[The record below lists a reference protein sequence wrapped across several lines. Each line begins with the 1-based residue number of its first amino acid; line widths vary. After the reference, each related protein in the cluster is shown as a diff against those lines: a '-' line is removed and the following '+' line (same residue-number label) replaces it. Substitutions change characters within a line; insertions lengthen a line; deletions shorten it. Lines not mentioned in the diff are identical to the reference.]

1 MNRICNN
8 FFDCTGYRVVALL
21 VLSLSSV
28 VFRVSSLIAQNSNV
42 IDEIVWVVGGEP
54 ILKSDVEQSRLDA
67 IAQGQS
73 LDGNPYCVIPENLA
87 IQKLFLH
94 QAAVDSVDI
103 SDSDVYQQ
111 VDARLQFYI
120 EQLGSREKMEEYFN
134 KTYSQ
139 IREQLFT
146 NVKESEMVNEVK
158 RNLIKD
164 VKVTPGQVRRYFK
177 DLPADSL
184 PFIPTCYE
192 LQIIQRNPK
201 VEKEEIDRI
210 KNDLRS
216 YTDRVNSGKDQFST
230 LARLYSEDGSAS
242 RGGELGFMSRGQ
254 LVPEFAT
261 AAFNLTNPNTIS
273 KIVETEYG
281 YHIIQLIEKRG
292 DKVNVRHILKKPKI
306 SGKALNDCIN
316 MLDTVLIDVRDGKYT
331 FEEAASI
338 LSQDKDTR
346 NNFGNMVKKDPQTGM
361 VIDSHLELRDLPSA
375 VAREVS
381 ALKVGEI
388 SKPFIMITN
397 QGKEVCAIVKLK
409 KKIDGHRADMTEDY
423 QILQDIVMEKESE
436 KYLENWIREK
446 QKTTYVRINEG
457 WRDCEFKYPGWI
469 KE

>member
-1 MNRICNN
+1 MKRLIC
-8 FFDCTGYRVVALL
+8 LL
-21 VLSLSSV
+21 TSSII
-28 VFRVSSLIAQNSNV
+28 FGQIIFAQNNV
-42 IDEIVWVVGGEP
+42 IDEVVWVVGGEP
-54 ILKSDVEQSRLDA
+54 ILKSDVEQTRLDA
-67 IAQGQS
+67 LAQGQQF
-73 LDGNPYCVIPENLA
+73 DGDPYCVIPENLA

-94 QAAVDSVDI
+94 QAAIDSIDI

-134 KTYSQ
+134 KSYSQ

-146 NVKESEMVNEVK
+146 TVKESEMVNEVK
-158 RNLIKD
+158 RGLIKD
-164 VKVTPGQVRRYFK
+164 VKVTPGQVRRYFNA
-177 DLPADSL
+177 LPQDSL

-192 LQIIQRNPK
+192 LQIIQRNPI

-210 KNDLRS
+210 KNDLRT
-216 YTDRVNSGKDQFST
+216 YTERVNSGKDKFST
-230 LARLYSEDGSAS
+230 LARMYSEDGSAN

-273 KIVETEYG
+273 KIIETEYG

-292 DKVNVRHILKKPKI
+292 DRVNVRHILRKPKI

-316 MLDTVLIDVRDGKYT
+316 MLDTILMDIKDGKYT
-331 FEEAASI
+331 FEEAAGA

-361 VIDSHLELRDLPSA
+361 VLDSRLELRDLPSA
-375 VAREVS
+375 VAKEVS
-381 ALKVGEI
+381 TLNDGEI

-397 QGKEVCAIVKLK
+397 QGKETCAIVKLK
-409 KKIDGHRADMTEDY
+409 KKIEGHRADMSKDY
-423 QILQDIVMEKESE
+423 QALQEIVLEKESE
-436 KYLENWIREK
+436 RHLEDWIREK
-446 QKTTYVRINEG
+446 QRTTYVRINEG
-457 WRDCEFKYPGWI
+457 WSNCEFKYPGWI
-469 KE
+469 KD